1 MKPVPEKRQ
10 VEPEI
15 LDSLPQ
21 DHPDA
26 LRNRRDLRLINLF
39 TGNFRWFE
47 RVLRTTLLPDDNGVE
62 MGAGDGWLGRRLE
75 KRGRL
80 PAGFRIDGL
89 DLWRRPGMWPESWGW
104 LSEDLMTFSA
114 FDRYDF
120 VLANLI
126 LHQFDDDQLRD
137 LGQRLRGGPRLIV
150 ACEPCR
156 RSVHL
161 RQFRLLK
168 PFGLNHVSWHDGQ
181 VSIRGGFIG
190 DELPELLGLTGDS
203 WNVRC
208 DHTALG
214 MYRMVALKP

>member
-1 MKPVPEKRQ
+1 MKPVPEKRE
-10 VEPEI
+10 VEAEL

-39 TGNFRWFE
+39 AGNFRWFE
-47 RVLRTTLLPDDNGVE
+47 RILQTTLRPDDHGVE
-62 MGAGDGWLGRRLE
+62 IGAGDGWLGRRLE

-80 PAGFRIDGL
+80 PAGIRIDGL
-89 DLWRRPGMWPESWGW
+89 DLWRRPGIWPESWGW

-126 LHQFDDDQLRD
+126 LHQFDDEQLRD

-156 RSVHL
+156 RSFHL

-181 VSIRGGFIG
+181 VSIRAGFIG
-190 DELPELLGLTGDS
+190 GELPGLLGLTGDS

-208 DHTALG
+208 DHTVLG
-214 MYRMVALKP
+214 MYRMVAQKR